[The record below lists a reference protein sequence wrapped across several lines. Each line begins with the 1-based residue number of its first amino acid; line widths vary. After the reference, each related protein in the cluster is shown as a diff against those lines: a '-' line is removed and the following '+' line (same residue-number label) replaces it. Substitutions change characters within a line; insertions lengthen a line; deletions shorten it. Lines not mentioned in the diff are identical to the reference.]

1 MLETE
6 PKIVAAYVDTGRV
19 KLIFRHI
26 LDYGSQSLL
35 ASQAAECAGDQAKFW
50 PMHELLYQRQGAVFN
65 ATAALYKGW
74 ATADLKLDSAAFGA
88 CMDSARYKSKVE
100 GQHAAAKAAG
110 IRLRPTFEINGR
122 RVSGALDFTEFQKIF
137 DAIH

>member
-6 PKIVAAYVDTGRV
+6 PKIVAAYVQTGRV

-50 PMHELLYQRQGAVFN
+50 PMHELLYQRQDAVFN
-65 ATAALYKGW
+65 ATNAVYKGW
-74 ATADLKLDSAAFGA
+74 AANDLKLDSQAFGA
-88 CMDSARYKSKVE
+88 CLDSGKYKSKVQAE
-100 GQHAAAKAAG
+100 HAAAKAAG
-110 IRLRPTFEINGR
+110 IRLRPTFEINGQ
-122 RVSGALDFTEFQKIF
+122 RVSGALDYTEFQKIF

>member
-6 PKIVAAYVDTGRV
+6 PQIDEAYVKPGRV

-35 ASQAAECAGDQAKFW
+35 ASQAAECAGDQGKFW
-50 PMHELLYQRQGAVFN
+50 PMHGLLYARQDAVFN
-65 ATAALYKGW
+65 ATAATYKGW
-74 ATADLKLDSAAFGA
+74 AAADLKLDGQAFGA
-88 CMDSARYKSKVE
+88 CMDSAKYKSKVE
-100 GQHAAAKAAG
+100 GEHAAAKAAG

-122 RVSGALDFTEFQKIF
+122 RVSGALAFTEFQKIF

>member
-6 PKIVAAYVDTGRV
+6 PKIVEAYVKTGRV

-26 LDYGSQSLL
+26 LDFGPQSLL
-35 ASQAAECAGDQAKFW
+35 ASQAAECAGDLGKFW
-50 PMHELLYQRQGAVFN
+50 VMHGLLYERQPAVFN
-65 ATAALYKGW
+65 ATPAVYKGW
-74 ATADLKLDSAAFGA
+74 AANDLKLDSQAFGA
-88 CMDSARYKSKVE
+88 CLDGGKYKSKVE

-110 IRLRPTFEINGR
+110 IRLRPTFEINGK
-122 RVSGALDFTEFQKIF
+122 RVPGALPFAEYQKIF